1 MSFGGRRADR
11 AGNQLQCGTFESNRF
26 MERTIFIAALGAAVA
41 VTSCGERRAPASRTV
56 SNAPVVPTT
65 VFADA
70 APRDFPVGPTAITDR
85 CALDSVNRLQPKAT
99 TAVPAGS
106 AVSMSGWMADDDATI
121 ADRSLVVQLVRSERS
136 FYALTTKRAPRH
148 DVNATL
154 GLASETPTG
163 FELDAKLDAI
173 PAGEYEIRLLAAA
186 RGRAVECATKRRLRI
201 G

>member
-1 MSFGGRRADR
+1 
-11 AGNQLQCGTFESNRF
+11 

-41 VTSCGERRAPASRTV
+41 VTGCGERRAPGSRTV
-56 SNAPVVPTT
+56 SNPAVVPTIA
-65 VFADA
+65 FADA
-70 APRDFPVGPTAITDR
+70 PPRDFPGGQSTLTDR
-85 CALDSVNRLQPKAT
+85 CSLDSVNRAQPKAT

-106 AVSMSGWMADDDATI
+106 VVSMSGWMAGDDGTV
-121 ADRSLVVQLVRSERS
+121 ADRSLVVHLARGERS

-154 GLASETPTG
+154 GFASEIPTG

-173 PAGEYEIRLLAAA
+173 PAGDYEIRLLAPAH
-186 RGRAVECATKRRLRI
+186 GRVVECATKRRLRI